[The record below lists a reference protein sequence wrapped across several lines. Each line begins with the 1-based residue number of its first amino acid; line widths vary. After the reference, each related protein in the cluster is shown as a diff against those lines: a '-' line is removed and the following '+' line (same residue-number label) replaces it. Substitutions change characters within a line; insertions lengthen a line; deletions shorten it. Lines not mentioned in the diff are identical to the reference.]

1 MHNKLGILLVLLVI
15 FFASNASAEKTVL
28 AGGCFWCMEA
38 DFEKMPGVTDVI
50 SGFTGGT
57 LENPTVITSYSIHY
71 TKLYEAISLS
81 FSLATKIAL
90 R

>member
-38 DFEKMPGVTDVI
+38 DFEIQPIMETIKVI
-50 SGFTGGT
+50 MNLLKSPMI
-57 LENPTVITSYSIHY
+57 LVW
-71 TKLYEAISLS
+71 
-81 FSLATKIAL
+81 
-90 R
+90 